1 MKQALIA
8 EREEENRVF
17 TASKQD
23 DQGAID
29 LLMDARTALT
39 LYFKKNKIAMG
50 PIQGSVKSLALAQ
63 AGPDFDV
70 SADQAPEAVF
80 SGKGKRK
87 DESKGIVQIMT
98 MLIEDLND
106 EIKNDMQAEERAQLS
121 YENVIDEADA
131 LREKLVTKKVSLE
144 SAIAKRNA
152 ERTDEEDTKKD
163 NEKDLADEVNYK
175 DSITNDCDFIIRTFE
190 KRASARK
197 AEMEGLAGAKEYLVG
212 ATPAPAQA
220 GFVQTQLGSF
230 DAEALPKTQFL
241 GLGRC

>member
-39 LYFKKNKIAMG
+39 LYFKKNKIDMG

-63 AGPDFDV
+63 EGPDFEV

-87 DESKGIVQIMT
+87 DESKGILQIMT

-106 EIKNDMQAEERAQLS
+106 EIKNDMQAEEAAQLK
-121 YENVIDEADA
+121 YEKLIDEANA
-131 LREKLVTKKVSLE
+131 LRAKLVTKKTSLDD
-144 SAIAKRNA
+144 AIAKRSG
-152 ERTDEEDTKKD
+152 ERTDEQDDKKNNED
-163 NEKDLADEVNYK
+163 DLKDEVTYK
-175 DSITNDCDFIIRTFE
+175 ESITDDCDFIIRTFE
-190 KRASARK
+190 KRASART

-212 ATPAPAQA
+212 ATPAPALMQQA
-220 GFVQTQLGSF
+220 GSF
-230 DAEALPKTQFL
+230 DAEALPKTRFL
-241 GLGRC
+241 GLGR